1 MDLIVFDLDGTLLN
15 KASEITDFTRE
26 TLALLRAR
34 DIAFTVA
41 TGRTLHAA
49 RKPLQGHDFTLP
61 QIYKNG
67 VMIWHPQ
74 KESYS
79 HKYMLTHTELH
90 KTLKSFAEQ
99 HVTPFIFTLDNDNRH
114 AAYHPPIQSEADERL
129 VNELSVNRHLPLMP
143 ISELPE
149 DAQITNI
156 SALGQFDAVQ
166 HIVDQVET
174 QEHLVA
180 YRGGGMEA
188 SNVYWLDIHHS
199 EGSKGAALLQLKADL
214 GASNVLC
221 FGDSDNDLSMFETAD
236 EAYAPENSLDE
247 VKAAATSVIG
257 HHDDDGIARFL
268 RERFSL

>member
-1 MDLIVFDLDGTLLN
+1 MSFLKGKRALIIGL
-15 KASEITDFTRE
+15 ASNRSIAYGIAQAMYEQGAEI
-26 TLALLRAR
+26 AL
-34 DIAFTVA
+34 TY
-41 TGRTLHAA
+41 
-49 RKPLQGHDFTLP
+49 Q
-61 QIYKNG
+61 N
-67 VMIWHPQ
+67 
-74 KESYS
+74 
-79 HKYMLTHTELH
+79 
-90 KTLKSFAEQ
+90 
-99 HVTPFIFTLDNDNRH
+99 
-114 AAYHPPIQSEADERL
+114 ERL
-129 VNELSVNRHLPLMP
+129 KDRVEKMGAEWKAKAILPCDV
-143 ISELPE
+143 SE

-166 HIVDQVET
+166 NIVDQVQT

-188 SNVYWLDIHHS
+188 TNVYWLDIHHS

-247 VKAAATSVIG
+247 IKAAATSVIG
-257 HHDDDGIARFL
+257 HHDDDGIAHFL